1 MGSNETTVNFYDN
14 SEGLP
19 SQEAIALIKKYIL
32 SELPSFR
39 VVREYDD
46 AHGYW
51 GIFFA
56 DDRAT
61 ILIGSE
67 RGFID
72 YSIEIGEN
80 KVALSDFDERI
91 AVLEKTSEKNF
102 CFLVDAIK
110 RYLSSNQQ

>member
-1 MGSNETTVNFYDN
+1 MGSNETAVNFYDN
-14 SEGLP
+14 SKGLS
-19 SQEAIALIKKYIL
+19 SQEAISLIKKYFL
-32 SELPSFR
+32 SQLPSFR

-46 AHGYW
+46 PHGYW
-51 GIFFA
+51 GVFFT
-56 DDRAT
+56 DGRAT

-80 KVALSDFDERI
+80 KVALSDFDERV

-102 CFLVDAIK
+102 LFL
-110 RYLSSNQQ
+110 